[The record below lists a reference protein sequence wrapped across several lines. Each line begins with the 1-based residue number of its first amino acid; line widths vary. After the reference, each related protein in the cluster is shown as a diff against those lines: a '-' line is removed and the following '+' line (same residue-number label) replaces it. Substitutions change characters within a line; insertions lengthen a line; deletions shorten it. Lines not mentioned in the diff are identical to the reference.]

1 MENEALDARRR
12 WPLLGMIDPRQTEV
26 AAAAGSPAPAAEG
39 DAGNPAGT
47 ARPTAVGTRGGQD
60 ASRNRTHA
68 VLRSTAPLFTRSP
81 RRDVPPVIVKEAAPA
96 APEGSTYRFSPP
108 PGAPVEDAASPAAE
122 PLPAPAPAAPAPGT
136 ELAPVATAP
145 MLAAIPLPA
154 IAPRFAQ
161 PARVTEVPDLSA
173 AEAAAL
179 AAPRQPAVR
188 ETVPVQAVVPET
200 VQPIAAASTAETSS
214 AFARFVSPGLAR
226 AASTGIFP
234 APLGNAQRLPARQ
247 PLGAAPVSAAPMAA
261 PTTTAAPARPA
272 PAPAATQSS
281 MPSLKKL
288 AGAPAA
294 PAQPREAASAAR
306 GEERLD
312 SLFSRLRRG
321 GAAPSPQITVAQP
334 AAAPKAAARRPWFL
348 RGASQS

>member
-39 DAGNPAGT
+39 DAGNPADA
-47 ARPTAVGTRGGQD
+47 ARPTPAGTRGQD

-108 PGAPVEDAASPAAE
+108 PEAPVEDAASPVVE
-122 PLPAPAPAAPAPGT
+122 PPAAPAAGT
-136 ELAPVATAP
+136 ELAPAAAAP
-145 MLAAIPLPA
+145 TLPAVPLPA
-154 IAPRFAQ
+154 IAARFAQ
-161 PARVTEVPDLSA
+161 PARVTEVPDLSPA
-173 AEAAAL
+173 DAAAL
-179 AAPRQPAVR
+179 AAPRQPVVR
-188 ETVPVQAVVPET
+188 DTVPVQAVVPEA
-200 VQPIAAASTAETSS
+200 VQSSTPATDASS
-214 AFARFVSPGLAR
+214 AFARLVSPGLAR
-226 AASTGIFP
+226 SASTGIFP
-234 APLGNAQRLPARQ
+234 APLGNAQRLPTRQ
-247 PLGAAPVSAAPMAA
+247 PLGAAP
-261 PTTTAAPARPA
+261 ARPT
-272 PAPAATQSS
+272 PAPAAAQSS
-281 MPSLKKL
+281 APSLKKL

-294 PAQPREAASAAR
+294 PARPREAAGAEH

-321 GAAPSPQITVAQP
+321 GAASSPQITVTQP

-348 RGASQS
+348 RGAGQS

>member
-26 AAAAGSPAPAAEG
+26 AAAAAGSPAPAAEG
-39 DAGNPAGT
+39 DAGNPA
-47 ARPTAVGTRGGQD
+47 RPTPAGTRGQD

-108 PGAPVEDAASPAAE
+108 PGAPVEDATSPAAE
-122 PLPAPAPAAPAPGT
+122 PPAAPAAAAPGT
-136 ELAPVATAP
+136 ELAPAATAP

-161 PARVTEVPDLSA
+161 PARVTEVPDLSPA
-173 AEAAAL
+173 DAAAL
-179 AAPRQPAVR
+179 AAPRQPVVR
-188 ETVPVQAVVPET
+188 ETVPVEAVVPEAA
-200 VQPIAAASTAETSS
+200 QPITPASAADTSS
-214 AFARFVSPGLAR
+214 AFARLVSPGLAR
-226 AASTGIFP
+226 AASSGIFP
-234 APLGNAQRLPARQ
+234 APLGNAQRLPTRQ
-247 PLGAAPVSAAPMAA
+247 PLGAAPASAAPMAA
-261 PTTTAAPARPA
+261 PAAPARPA
-272 PAPAATQSS
+272 PAPAAAQSPL
-281 MPSLKKL
+281 PSLKKL

-294 PAQPREAASAAR
+294 PARTREAASAAR

-321 GAAPSPQITVAQP
+321 GAAPSPQITVTQP

-348 RGASQS
+348 RGAGQS